1 MLKHKKNLF
10 IYILLVII
18 CFTIIKCKNQITD
31 LKIGLKNKEINFVQN
46 QTIYKIKTNYL
57 HLKITLNNF
66 KNIKT
71 SQISDKINTDSP
83 TVKKCSYLSNF
94 CQSKLYSYNHFF
106 IIS

>member
-57 HLKITLNNF
+57 HLKIALNNF